1 MDMLALAD
9 FNLVV
14 IHGGFGRASR
24 ASGQPKATLSRRVRE
39 LEERLGVRLI
49 ERGARQLR
57 LTEEG
62 VLLHARIEQP
72 LGEIAEALG
81 DARAGLGRPSGRLR
95 VSVPVLFAHSAMGRL
110 AAAFAAQ
117 YPEVLLE
124 VTTEDHF
131 ADLVEEGYDVVLRVN
146 PRPDDALVGR
156 RFLTDR
162 IVLVAPAGMQRPAGT
177 DPVIPAVMRVG
188 TSDSAVW
195 RVVEDGRETTYRP
208 KPVLRL
214 STPLMV
220 RDALRAGAG
229 VALVPLSAVAEDLAE
244 GRLVSWGEAVDG
256 RIEAWVLHASRRLVS
271 PKVSAFVNFLC
282 GYFPEGAF

>member
-1 MDMLALAD
+1 MDILALSD
-9 FNLVV
+9 FNLVAS
-14 IHGGFGRASR
+14 HGGFGRASR
-24 ASGQPKATLSRRVRE
+24 ASGQPKATLSRRIRE
-39 LEERLGVRLI
+39 LEQSLGVRLI
-49 ERGARQLR
+49 ERGGRQLR

-62 VLLHARIEQP
+62 AVLHARTEQS
-72 LGEIAEALG
+72 LGEIGEALA

-95 VSVPVLFAHSAMGRL
+95 VSVPVLFAQNAMGRI
-110 AAAFAAQ
+110 AAAFAAA
-117 YPEVLLE
+117 YPAVLLE
-124 VTTEDHF
+124 VTTEDRF
-131 ADLVEEGYDVVLRVN
+131 AELVEEGYDVVLRVN

-162 IVLVAPAGMQRPAGT
+162 IVLAAPAGMARPEG
-177 DPVIPAVMRVG
+177 PVLPAVMRVG
-188 TSDSAVW
+188 TPDDAAW
-195 RVVEDGRETTYRP
+195 RVVEDGQETVYRP

-229 VALVPLSAVAEDLAE
+229 AALVPVSAVAADLAE

-256 RIEAWVLHASRRLVS
+256 EIEAWVLHASRRLVS

-282 GYFPEGAF
+282 SYFPEGRF

>member
-1 MDMLALAD
+1 MDILALSD
-9 FNLVV
+9 FNLVAS
-14 IHGGFGRASR
+14 HGGFGRASR

-39 LEERLGVRLI
+39 LEESLGVRLI
-49 ERGARQLR
+49 ERGGRQLR

-62 VLLHARIEQP
+62 AILHARTESS
-72 LGEIAEALG
+72 LGEIGEALA

-95 VSVPVLFAHSAMGRL
+95 VSVPVLFAQSAMGRI
-110 AAAFAAQ
+110 AAAFAAA
-117 YPEVLLE
+117 YPDVLLE
-124 VTTEDHF
+124 VTTEDRF
-131 ADLVEEGYDVVLRVN
+131 AELVEEGYDVVLRVN
-146 PRPDDALVGR
+146 PRPDDRLVGR

-162 IVLVAPAGMQRPAGT
+162 IVLVAPCGMARPEG
-177 DPVIPAVMRVG
+177 PVLPAVMRVG
-188 TSDSAVW
+188 TPDDAVW
-195 RVVEDGRETTYRP
+195 RVVEDGQETLYRP

-229 VALVPLSAVAEDLAE
+229 VALVPASAVAEDLAE

-256 RIEAWVLHASRRLVS
+256 EIEAWVLHASRRLVS

-282 GYFPEGAF
+282 GYFPEGRF

>member
-1 MDMLALAD
+1 MDVLALAD

-14 IHGGFGRASR
+14 THGGFGRASR
-24 ASGQPKATLSRRVRE
+24 ATGQPKATLSRRIRE
-39 LEERLGVRLI
+39 LEESLGVRLI
-49 ERGARQLR
+49 ERGGRQLR

-62 VLLHARIEQP
+62 ALLHARIDQP
-72 LGEIAEALG
+72 LGEIAEALA

-95 VSVPVLFAHSAMGRL
+95 VSVPVLFAQSTMGTL
-110 AAAFAAQ
+110 AAAFAAA

-124 VTTEDHF
+124 VTTEDRI
-131 ADLVEEGYDVVLRVN
+131 AELVEEGYDVVLRIN
-146 PRPDDALVGR
+146 PNPDDSLVGR
-156 RFLTDR
+156 RFLTDQT
-162 IVLVAPAGMQRPAGT
+162 VLAAPSGMKRPAGAE
-177 DPVIPAVMRVG
+177 PVIPAVMRVG
-188 TSDSAVW
+188 TADSALW
-195 RVVEDGRETTYRP
+195 RVVEAGQETVYRP

-229 VALVPLSAVAEDLAE
+229 AALVPISAVAEDLAA

-256 RIEAWVLHASRRLVS
+256 KIEGWVLHASRRLVS

-282 GYFPEGAF
+282 GYFAEGRF